1 MNEGISAIIRQID
14 SDATRHSGDRLD
26 HMKAAIDREIERE
39 NALIRADI
47 EQRRDILL
55 TNSKHEMRHRLER
68 YSRRLNRELLT
79 YRREL
84 LNELFDMAVRKL
96 SSISEEE
103 YSDVF
108 LSAIKDLSGCFT
120 LYIGEYSQD
129 KLRTQTI
136 ENAVKALPGLEI
148 KISPD
153 VVAQKSGFV
162 IMDSRVEYNY
172 LFEDFIEDM
181 KSEQAAK
188 ILKEVFEED

>member
-14 SDATRHSGDRLD
+14 TDATRHSGDRLD

-39 NALIRADI
+39 NAIIRADVG
-47 EQRRDILL
+47 QRRDILL
-55 TNSKHEMRHRLER
+55 TNNKHELRHRLER

-84 LNELFDMAVRKL
+84 LDELFDMAVRKL
-96 SSISEEE
+96 SSISEKE
-103 YSDVF
+103 YTGIF
-108 LSAIKDLSGCFT
+108 LSAIRDLHGSYM

-129 KLRTQTI
+129 KLRAQTV
-136 ENAVKALPGLEI
+136 ENAVKARPGLDI
-148 KISPD
+148 MISRETIP
-153 VVAQKSGFV
+153 QKSGFV

-181 KSEQAAK
+181 KSEQTAK